1 MSRFRLPRD
10 RERLGRWR
18 FEGPLPAAI
27 RQLASLG
34 RRRDPLEPSATA
46 YLGREP
52 LARVEASLREA
63 IAPDGLN
70 VELTML
76 VSVHPRLWWARTA
89 APERLLHAVL
99 DVAAAW
105 PWGVST
111 VMQRGPRGF
120 TVEVWTA
127 APPGLSRARA
137 WAVAGTALALATSG
151 VPAPEAIDRA
161 REASQPTLASGSGK
175 ERLGRTWRRV
185 VGRVEPQP
193 GLEWVVDPGVLLQ
206 ALALGGALGG
216 FAIEP
221 VVDSR
226 VFAPGHFAK
235 GAGGIWWV
243 AGYMLADELSG
254 RVTPRVCTEGPE
266 PTDYGLAVLGVWPEK
281 ALLVPRM
288 YLSGRGGDAS
298 WRLMGCAFGIR
309 LDRVPPDALAA
320 VWRRAVAMAAS
331 GTAPETV
338 AAWLS
343 GLSDADAQ
351 NLAGFEALAAL

>member
-18 FEGPLPAAI
+18 FDGPLPAAV
-27 RQLASLG
+27 RQIVRLG
-34 RRRDPLEPSATA
+34 RRRDALEPSATA

-52 LARVEASLREA
+52 LARVEAFLREA

-105 PWGVST
+105 PWGIAT
-111 VMQRGPRGF
+111 VMQRGQRAL

-127 APPGLSRARA
+127 APPGLSPARA
-137 WAVAGTALALATSG
+137 WAVAGTALALAASG
-151 VPAPEAIDRA
+151 VPAAEAIDRA
-161 REASQPTLASGSGK
+161 REAPQPTLASGSGK
-175 ERLGRTWRRV
+175 ERIGRAWRRV
-185 VGRVEPQP
+185 VGRVEPEP

-216 FAIEP
+216 FAIVP
-221 VVDSR
+221 VADGR
-226 VFAPGHFAK
+226 VFGPGCVAK
-235 GAGGIWWV
+235 GSGGTWWV
-243 AGYMLADELSG
+243 AGYMLADELNG
-254 RVTPRVCTEGPE
+254 RILPRVWAGDPE
-266 PTDYGLAVLGVWPEK
+266 PTEYGLAVLGVWPEK

-288 YLSGRGGDAS
+288 YLSGRGGDVS

-309 LDRVPPDALAA
+309 LGCVPPGTVAA
-320 VWRRAVAMAAS
+320 VWRRAVAMVAS
-331 GTAPETV
+331 GAAPETV

-343 GLSDADAQ
+343 GLSDHDAQ
-351 NLAGFEALAAL
+351 SLAALEALATV